1 MVRLNR
7 REWLAGAGSLV
18 AATQVRGALRP
29 AIFSSGLPNKADF
42 PITRKETY
50 LNNAGFHPLSTPC
63 VRAGLEYLNRRAEGT
78 VPGKHP
84 MDEAQMEVKSSF
96 AALVNASPSEI
107 SCVPSTMVGENLV
120 VAGLGIA
127 RTAGNVV
134 TDALHFEGSLYMYR
148 SLQEQGL
155 DLRIVMPRDWRIDL
169 TDLEKAIDRN
179 TKLVAVSLVSFLNG
193 FQHDLKAVCDLAHS
207 RGAYVYA
214 DIVQAAGAVPID
226 VHETG
231 VDFCACSSYKW
242 LMGEFGLGFFY
253 VRQDLLDKIIHRT
266 QYGWQQFTDFEYH
279 FLPYDQPAKSPVTW
293 RPLSG
298 AAGQFEVGTMSNTT
312 VACLARSL
320 KYIQELGVGNIQA
333 HTQSLTQHLQGEL
346 PRLGFKPMTPP
357 ESRSPIITFAVKDPE
372 TIVSRLNKANVK
384 VKVDQHYMRISPSI
398 YNDETDVDKLLSA
411 LS

>member
-1 MVRLNR
+1 MILNR
-7 REWLAGAGSLV
+7 REWLTGAGSLV
-18 AATQVRGALRP
+18 ATTQVRGALRATLATP
-29 AIFSSGLPNKADF
+29 GLPNKVDF
-42 PITRKETY
+42 PIVRNGTY
-50 LNNAGFHPLSTPC
+50 LNNAGFHPLSSPC
-63 VRAGLEYLNRRAEGT
+63 ARAGLEYLNRRAEGT

-84 MDEAQMEVKSSF
+84 MSDAQLEVKSSF
-96 AALVNASPSEI
+96 AALINAYPSEI

-120 VAGLGIA
+120 VAGLDIP

-134 TDALHFEGSLYMYR
+134 TDALHFEGSLYLYR

-169 TDLEKAIDRN
+169 KDLEKAIDRN
-179 TKLVAVSLVSFLNG
+179 TKLVAISLVSFLNG

-214 DIVQAAGAVPID
+214 DIVQAAGAVPIN
-226 VHETG
+226 VHEAG
-231 VDFCACSSYKW
+231 VDFCSCSSYKW

-253 VRQDLLDKIIHRT
+253 VRENLLDRIIRRT

-279 FLPYDQPAKSPVTW
+279 FLPYDQPAKSPFTW
-293 RPLSG
+293 RQLSG
-298 AAGQFEVGTMSNTT
+298 AASRFEVGTMSNTT
-312 VACLARSL
+312 VACLTTSL

-333 HTQSLTQHLQGEL
+333 HTQSLTQRLQREL
-346 PRLGFKPMTPP
+346 PRLGFEPMTPP
-357 ESRSPIITFAVKDPE
+357 ESRSPIITFVVKEPTAV
-372 TIVSRLNKANVK
+372 VSRLNKANVK

-398 YNDETDVDKLLSA
+398 YNDEMDVDKLLSA

>member
-1 MVRLNR
+1 MILNR
-7 REWLAGAGSLV
+7 REWLTGAGSLV
-18 AATQVRGALRP
+18 ATTQVRGALRATLATP
-29 AIFSSGLPNKADF
+29 GLPNKVDF
-42 PITRKETY
+42 PIVRNGTY
-50 LNNAGFHPLSTPC
+50 LNNAGFHPLSSPC
-63 VRAGLEYLNRRAEGT
+63 VRTGLEYLNRRAEGT

-84 MDEAQMEVKSSF
+84 MSDAQLEVKSSF
-96 AALVNASPSEI
+96 AALINAYPSEI

-120 VAGLGIA
+120 VAGLDIP

-134 TDALHFEGSLYMYR
+134 TDALHFEGSLYLYR

-169 TDLEKAIDRN
+169 KDLEKAIDRN
-179 TKLVAVSLVSFLNG
+179 TKLVAISLVSFLNG

-226 VHETG
+226 VHEAG
-231 VDFCACSSYKW
+231 VDFCSCSSYKW

-253 VRQDLLDKIIHRT
+253 VRENLLDRIIRRT

-279 FLPYDQPAKSPVTW
+279 FLPYDQPEKSPFTW
-293 RPLSG
+293 RQLSG
-298 AAGQFEVGTMSNTT
+298 AASRFEVGTMSNTT
-312 VACLARSL
+312 VACLTTSL

-333 HTQSLTQHLQGEL
+333 HTQSLTQRLQREL
-346 PRLGFKPMTPP
+346 PRLGFEPMTPP
-357 ESRSPIITFAVKDPE
+357 ESRSPIITFVVKEPTAV
-372 TIVSRLNKANVK
+372 VSRLNKANVK

-398 YNDETDVDKLLSA
+398 YNDEMDVDKLLSA